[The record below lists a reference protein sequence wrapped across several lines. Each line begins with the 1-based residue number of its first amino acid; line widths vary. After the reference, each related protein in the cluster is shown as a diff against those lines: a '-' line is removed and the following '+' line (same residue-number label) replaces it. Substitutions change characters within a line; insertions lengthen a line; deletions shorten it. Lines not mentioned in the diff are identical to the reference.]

1 MRRPFLFLVAF
12 SAPLLVANNCLAAP
26 VSLRFQTT
34 IDASFFGRSDAEPF
48 VATFTYDS
56 ALANGTGPTAI
67 SPTISSY
74 GPLTMVLAIGED
86 VATATGGGVTLNDLP
101 PGAGVDVLHV
111 MADSNGYGSSQDDW
125 SGEILGYDVGG
136 FILQVFDNQSIMFDG
151 LDLPTSASFVA
162 EADSAALSLYLH
174 DGGALFFEVTN
185 FALRS
190 VPEPS
195 TSLLLGAAALPG
207 ISFGRRRIAA

>member
-1 MRRPFLFLVAF
+1 
-12 SAPLLVANNCLAAP
+12 
-26 VSLRFQTT
+26 
-34 IDASFFGRSDAEPF
+34 
-48 VATFTYDS
+48 
-56 ALANGTGPTAI
+56 
-67 SPTISSY
+67 
-74 GPLTMVLAIGED
+74 
-86 VATATGGGVTLNDLP
+86 
-101 PGAGVDVLHV
+101 

>member
-1 MRRPFLFLVAF
+1 
-12 SAPLLVANNCLAAP
+12 
-26 VSLRFQTT
+26 
-34 IDASFFGRSDAEPF
+34 
-48 VATFTYDS
+48 
-56 ALANGTGPTAI
+56 
-67 SPTISSY
+67 
-74 GPLTMVLAIGED
+74 MVLAIGED